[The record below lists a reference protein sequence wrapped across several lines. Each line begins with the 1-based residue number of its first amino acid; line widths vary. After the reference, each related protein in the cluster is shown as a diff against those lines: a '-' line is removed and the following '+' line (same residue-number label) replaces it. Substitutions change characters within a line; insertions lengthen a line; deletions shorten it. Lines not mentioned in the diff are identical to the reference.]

1 MTLLSL
7 RLFAISGVLALGTI
21 ACDAGLNLAA
31 AQTAAPQPTAQYPL
45 VVGVLDGDAVLN
57 GSNAGKSLRQQ
68 YDQKV
73 KALQADVAKQEDAL
87 RTQLQN
93 LQSERSSLQ
102 PQDFEAKQIAIRQQA
117 DKLRQDAIAKR
128 KAINTSAEKARG
140 ALIQSAQKS
149 LQEVAQQKGL
159 TLVIDKSATH
169 LSAPG
174 WDITNEVLQRLN
186 KAMPTIKM

>member
-1 MTLLSL
+1 MLSL

-45 VVGVLDGDAVLN
+45 VVGVLDVDAVLN

-93 LQSERSSLQ
+93 LQSQRSSLQ

-174 WDITNEVLQRLN
+174 WDIKNEVLQRLN

>member
-1 MTLLSL
+1 MTLRSL
-7 RLFAISGVLALGTI
+7 RLFAVSGVLALGAI
-21 ACDAGLNLAA
+21 ACDSGLNLAA
-31 AQTAAPQPTAQYPL
+31 AQTAAPQPAGQYPL

-93 LQSERSSLQ
+93 LQSQRSSLQ

>member
-1 MTLLSL
+1 MLSL

-93 LQSERSSLQ
+93 LQSQRSSLQ